1 MHNIITTEN
10 ILLIGALLLF
20 VAVMAGKAA
29 YRFGAP
35 ALLFFCAATSPSMFS
50 GCAAVRVA
58 GLGTRRPCGHVALRG
73 CARCFALFRHPGR

>member
-10 ILLIGALLLF
+10 ILLIVALLHF

-35 ALLFFCAATSPSMFS
+35 A
-50 GCAAVRVA
+50 
-58 GLGTRRPCGHVALRG
+58 
-73 CARCFALFRHPGR
+73 

>member
-35 ALLFFCAATSPSMFS
+35 ALLFF
-50 GCAAVRVA
+50 
-58 GLGTRRPCGHVALRG
+58 LGVGMPVSYTHLTLPTILLV
-73 CARCFALFRHPGR
+73 